1 MDEKEL
7 EKMIADAIE
16 SKLKGEYMKG
26 AKVGWLAALL
36 SFKQRTKDLHNADK
50 IKKELNAMI
59 AEAKD
64 RNNRNKSEPTP

>member
-1 MDEKEL
+1 MDEQNL

-16 SKLKGEYMKG
+16 PKLMREYMKG
-26 AKVGWLAALL
+26 VKTGWIGALS
-36 SFKQRTKDLHNADK
+36 SFKEKTKELHNADK

-64 RNNRNKSEPTP
+64 RNKSEPTP

>member
-1 MDEKEL
+1 MDEQNL

-16 SKLKGEYMKG
+16 PKLMREYMKG
-26 AKVGWLAALL
+26 VRTGWIGALN
-36 SFKQRTKDLHNADK
+36 SFKERTKELHNADK

-64 RNNRNKSEPTP
+64 RNKSEPTP

>member
-16 SKLKGEYMKG
+16 PKLKVEYMKG
-26 AKVGWLAALL
+26 VKVGWLGALQ
-36 SFKQRTKDLHNADK
+36 SFKERTKDLHNADK

-59 AEAKD
+59 VEAKE
-64 RNNRNKSEPTP
+64 RNKSEPTP

>member
-1 MDEKEL
+1 MDEQNL

-16 SKLKGEYMKG
+16 PKLKIEFMKG
-26 AKVGWLAALL
+26 VKVGWLGALQ
-36 SFKQRTKDLHNADK
+36 SFKERTKDLHNADK

-64 RNNRNKSEPTP
+64 RNKSEPTP

>member
-16 SKLKGEYMKG
+16 PKLMAEYMKG
-26 AKVGWLAALL
+26 GRVGWLAALL
-36 SFKQRTKDLHNADK
+36 SLKERTKDLHNADK

-59 AEAKD
+59 VEAKD
-64 RNNRNKSEPTP
+64 RNKSEPTP